1 MKIEI
6 SQKNY
11 SAKEKLLDLIEKKLS
26 KFDKYLSDGATA
38 KVVLSKTGS
47 LDKYKIEV
55 TVKDDGI
62 FVRSEVQS
70 DNMYANLDT
79 CLAKLERQITRIA
92 GKSKNLIK
100 PFDPAELLFFDE
112 LPEIVPAKIVKEKE
126 FKLEK
131 LTEDQAIDQ
140 LELLDNL
147 FYIYRDSKT
156 NDVNV
161 IYKRNDG
168 NYGLIK
174 TH

>member
-1 MKIEI
+1 MKIEVI
-6 SQKNY
+6 QKNY
-11 SAKEKLLDLIEKKLS
+11 VAKEKLLDLLNKKLT
-26 KFDKYLSDGATA
+26 KFEKYLSKSASA

-47 LDKYKIEV
+47 LDRFKLEI
-55 TVKDDGI
+55 TIKDDGI

-79 CLAKLERQITRIA
+79 CLAKLERQIARLA
-92 GKSKNLIK
+92 GKSKDLIK
-100 PFDPAELLFFDE
+100 TFDPAELLFFDE
-112 LPEIVPAKIVKEKE
+112 LPEIAPAKIVKEKE
-126 FKLEK
+126 FVLDQ

-140 LELLDNL
+140 LELLDND
-147 FYIYRDSKT
+147 FFIYRDAKT

-161 IYKRNDG
+161 IYKRQDG